1 MFCVLSETQ
10 LAPSLA
16 HSSGRIGED
25 VGLHFSLHLTAPP
38 CGGGLAP
45 LVTNIQSDRSD
56 REKLIYFTHQIRKFP
71 MCREMEILFFK
82 AFITFHSLCS
92 IQYNVCNV
100 FTVVF
105 LYYFKTLEPSEV
117 LQRTDT
123 LSG

>member
-1 MFCVLSETQ
+1 
-10 LAPSLA
+10 
-16 HSSGRIGED
+16 
-25 VGLHFSLHLTAPP
+25 
-38 CGGGLAP
+38 
-45 LVTNIQSDRSD
+45 
-56 REKLIYFTHQIRKFP
+56 
-71 MCREMEILFFK
+71 MCREIEILFLK